1 MRICTSATLAKILLG
16 IAGAGALVVAP
27 VRAETA
33 PVSGSSEALS
43 EAPAASDDLSPAG
56 AEQLLPLDPPSAPV
70 EPAGAATQLEPVTPA
85 SSLEPPAQAA
95 PESIGGAESFEATEP
110 TGASVPEGDA
120 LPEDGD
126 ATSSE
131 LEGEAP
137 VDDVEAVEGNEGAEE
152 GAEATVEE
160 EDSSPIG
167 GTEDIPPADDDL
179 SSPTEGSVDS
189 EDATPA
195 DPSLIDEDS
204 SIDAP
209 EEALPS
215 EGDISPSSSV
225 PNSAEASQLLAEG
238 GEPSAPP
245 EASSEDVSPA
255 GEAAPVDESVPS
267 DSAAP
272 NAAPVSDQEL
282 QQFANTVPEL
292 RTIEQ
297 GTQQEIS
304 GVIQGSGLDE
314 ARFNEI
320 YQSQQSPDASATEV
334 TEEEKQSFTNALSD
348 IQAIEEKSKAEQEKV
363 IQSQG
368 LEPERF
374 MEILISLRQDP
385 SLQTKVQQMIPN

>member
-16 IAGAGALVVAP
+16 IAGAGALIVAP
-27 VRAETA
+27 VRAETT
-33 PVSGSSEALS
+33 PVGGSSEALS
-43 EAPAASDDLSPAG
+43 EPQSASDASSPSG

-85 SSLEPPAQAA
+85 SSLESPAQAA

-110 TGASVPEGDA
+110 TDASTPEGDV
-120 LPEDGD
+120 LSEDSD

-131 LEGEAP
+131 IEEEVP
-137 VDDVEAVEGNEGAEE
+137 VDDVEAVEGTEE
-152 GAEATVEE
+152 GTEATVEE
-160 EDSSPIG
+160 EDASPIG
-167 GTEDIPPADDDL
+167 GTEDVPPADDDL
-179 SSPTEGSVDS
+179 SGPIEGSVDS
-189 EDATPA
+189 EDAAPA

-215 EGDISPSSSV
+215 ESDISPSSSV
-225 PNSAEASQLLAEG
+225 PSSAEAPQLVAEG

-304 GVIQGSGLDE
+304 GVIQGSGFDE

-320 YQSQQSPDASATEV
+320 YQSQQSPDAPAAAEV
-334 TEEEKQSFTNALSD
+334 TEEEKQSFTQALSD
-348 IQAIEEKSKAEQEKV
+348 IQVIEEKSKVEQEKV